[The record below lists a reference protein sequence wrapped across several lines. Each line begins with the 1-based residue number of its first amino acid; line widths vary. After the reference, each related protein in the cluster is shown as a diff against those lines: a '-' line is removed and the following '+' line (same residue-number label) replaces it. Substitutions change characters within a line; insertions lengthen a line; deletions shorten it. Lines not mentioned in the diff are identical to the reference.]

1 MSMNLVYDF
10 ANCPHPHDDLTCP
23 EGDAREHLVLL
34 ADVLLLLFGALEVDR
49 LFVL

>member
-10 ANCPHPHDDLTCP
+10 ANYPHPHDDLTCP
-23 EGDAREHLVLL
+23 EGDAREHFVLL
-34 ADVLLLLFGALEVDR
+34 ADVLLLLGALDVDR